1 STDIGIFYN
10 KWKRSQARDLGF
22 ADRTYWFDRDR
33 RSSLPANMGRN
44 MSLVWS
50 PRRTAGI
57 EPAPEQAQ
65 QQAQQ
70 QAPEVVTEEEE
81 EEDEVMEE
89 GQAAGYDAPN
99 VPSGS
104 HGASDS
110 SGSTQPVWTMENDI
124 ATDMELLPAR
134 RTGMRLR
141 SHSRLK
147 RSQGSGDATSSNSS
161 SSDAPRYDPGS
172 PSLGWRGSGNTTQV
186 ALLVVGISV
195 AEPLPDRDD
204 DTPPSEC
211 MTSAK
216 ILFVACCSFGSCK
229 RSTPCIAAFWESKM
243 LTTAARS

>member
-1 STDIGIFYN
+1 
-10 KWKRSQARDLGF
+10 
-22 ADRTYWFDRDR
+22 
-33 RSSLPANMGRN
+33 MGRN

-50 PRRTAGI
+50 PRRTAGT

-65 QQAQQ
+65 QQA
-70 QAPEVVTEEEE
+70 PEVVTEE

-99 VPSGS
+99 VPSGG

-147 RSQGSGDATSSNSS
+147 
-161 SSDAPRYDPGS
+161 
-172 PSLGWRGSGNTTQV
+172 
-186 ALLVVGISV
+186 
-195 AEPLPDRDD
+195 
-204 DTPPSEC
+204 
-211 MTSAK
+211 
-216 ILFVACCSFGSCK
+216 
-229 RSTPCIAAFWESKM
+229 
-243 LTTAARS
+243 